1 MSINKNNY
9 EAFFLDYHEGN
20 LSPQQ
25 VADLLLYV
33 EQHPELKEEFESF
46 ENVTLDA
53 LSAITFEDKLSLKTE
68 VLTPALSINGEGEL
82 PPISIQNKEEYF
94 IKSAENT
101 LTATEKTLLENFI
114 KQHPQFL
121 VDLQLFQKTIISAD
135 ASITFENKEE
145 LKRTA
150 ITTDDLLISSIEGLL
165 SKGETVLFNQQ
176 IAVDAE
182 MQHNYNLYKQTIL
195 SADASI
201 VYEDKEELK
210 HKERKIV
217 PFYYYASA
225 IAAGILLLFGLFF
238 LFNTK
243 TNQDQNFADKK
254 DTSTKTQ
261 ESRQKENVLPANTN
275 QENNLAVTNATTTS
289 VKVIA
294 KKQNGR
300 VSKNDSVIVA
310 PVIMN
315 ELPIANNIQ
324 TPAPIDNKEQPNN
337 QQPITNN
344 QTIASNQQAIKKN
357 ETPSQFLSLR
367 EIAAEKFKEKT
378 LDSQTM
384 AVQKQNGRAKRFTGW
399 DLAQI
404 VTRGI
409 SKVTGRD
416 VEVKPTY
423 NEAGDVTAY
432 ALGNGI
438 EITRGR

>member
-46 ENVTLDA
+46 ENVTLDD
-53 LSAITFEDKLSLKTE
+53 LSAITFEDKLSLKKE